1 MGKLIW
7 GLAEAELRIMRA
19 AADTHSFAFPRLGE
33 NMKDLEDLERR
44 PDHAGSKRF
53 FFPSFSPAKKSQQ
66 KSVRGTHAFLLLAT
80 VPRQQKKLETR
91 IFGLSRTR
99 RIDVICKIE
108 I

>member
-44 PDHAGSKRF
+44 PDHPAQLWTQLIKRTGITT
-53 FFPSFSPAKKSQQ
+53 PIKVVTVGAW
-66 KSVRGTHAFLLLAT
+66 SVVWGA
-80 VPRQQKKLETR
+80 
-91 IFGLSRTR
+91 SR
-99 RIDVICKIE
+99 
-108 I
+108 